1 MANAPDPAGG
11 TGLDLP
17 APTSPGLY
25 TLRWLLAWAVLLI
38 GLGLANRTRI
48 GHLTIVYLLSLS
60 ILLIVLT
67 QSRWFAWA
75 LAPLTTPGATG

>member
-1 MANAPDPAGG
+1 MAQTTDPSPGA
-11 TGLDLP
+11 DLP
-17 APTSPGLY
+17 PPTAAGLY
-25 TLRWLLAWAVLLI
+25 TFRWLLAWALVLVL
-38 GLGLANRTRI
+38 LGLANRTRV
-48 GHLTIVYLLSLS
+48 GHLTIVYLLALS